1 MRIALLAICFA
12 SVAAA
17 AEPEVAVASP
27 AAVSAIV
34 PTPLTGTPGVLV
46 VLTGPADATWECT
59 GKGTV
64 SVLKPQCFVL
74 GNAGESCIVFCRT
87 AAGVKAYSVTFGGEP
102 APNPP
107 GPGPTPPAPDALT
120 KALTTAFD
128 ADGRTKPEALK
139 LASLYRAAAVKAK
152 DATVPNYETLAEP
165 IRNSANTLIG
175 SALMNVR
182 KVISAETK
190 AIVGDA
196 AKPFTADTRA
206 ATAKLF
212 DAAAAV
218 LEKLGE

>member
-1 MRIALLAICFA
+1 MRIVVLIVALSGF
-12 SVAAA
+12 AAA
-17 AEPEVAVASP
+17 AEPDVSVASP
-27 AAVSAIV
+27 AAVTAFV
-34 PTPLTGTPGVLV
+34 PVPLTGSPGVPV
-46 VLTGPADATWECT
+46 VLTGPGDATWEHI

-64 SVLKPQCFVL
+64 SVLKPQCFISGDKGDSCLVL
-74 GNAGESCIVFCRT
+74 CRT
-87 AAGVKAYSVTFGGEP
+87 AAGVKVYSVTFSGE
-102 APNPP
+102 P
-107 GPGPTPPAPDALT
+107 GPGPAPVPPTPPDALT
-120 KALTTAFD
+120 KALTDAFA

-152 DATVPNYETLAEP
+152 DASVLNYEALAEP

-175 SALMNVR
+175 SNLMAVR
-182 KVISAETK
+182 KVVAGEIK

-196 AKPFTADTRA
+196 AKPFTAETRA